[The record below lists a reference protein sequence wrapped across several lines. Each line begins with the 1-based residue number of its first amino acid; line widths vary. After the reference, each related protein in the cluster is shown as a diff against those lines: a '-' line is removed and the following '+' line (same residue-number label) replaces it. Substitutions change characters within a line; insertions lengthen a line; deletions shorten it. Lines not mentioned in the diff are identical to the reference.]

1 MFDDFHHNPNM
12 QTAMPTLSPRAE
24 TTRAEIVA
32 TAERLFRSLGYQK
45 TAVADIAREL
55 GMSPANIY
63 RFFPSKAAIN
73 EAICARTLSV
83 LDELAWRTARVPTPR
98 PTGYAAYSP
107 PCSPKP
113 CLCSSTRKSC
123 MTW

>member
-1 MFDDFHHNPNM
+1 M

-24 TTRAEIVA
+24 TTRAEIVT

-73 EAICARTLSV
+73 EAICARTLSFGRTRVADGAGSRRPGRPATPPIRRHAVRNHV
-83 LDELAWRTARVPTPR
+83 LVLQREK
-98 PTGYAAYSP
+98 AA
-107 PCSPKP
+107 
-113 CLCSSTRKSC
+113 
-123 MTW
+123 